1 MCLEGFP
8 TFNGV
13 THELRSWISWL
24 EDFFVWENF
33 TDDEKMNL
41 AQSLIEGEAEAWFYR
56 RQKMILF
63 RSWEHLRDCLVLRF
77 GDRKDLELIRLL
89 AKQDQFLKERRDE
102 SKIRRMKNTSVDPQE
117 ATPSMA
123 TIQETIPVE
132 KLHNSLEITDKS
144 LNQVDEISVEKGS
157 KNDAT
162 LLSPQLLVSDSEN
175 LRNNELMAINS
186 VVENLETVVI
196 KTKIQKSSKMDV
208 VNGDVGRIQQVKEG
222 NKQQHNLFRQMGT
235 ITILWWWLQNGSKV
249 QWHILIVKRVSEI
262 FGELKRVQASNGII
276 YVLSYGNHHYKLSWH
291 FKPSIGSFCILLRL
305 NYMKR
310 LSQELNT
317 SNIISKTILHIYEK
331 PKLGDFSQSYLLVA
345 ATLWSTKMQRGI
357 ESYHVWHR
365 WKARYLQIFEYK
377 FDAGSNPNCELATLV
392 QNRGLKLSH
401 VHELQ
406 RRGHHILQELSEAC
420 SSSMRYT
427 QYLRDNV
434 SLG

>member
-1 MCLEGFP
+1 MAIPPTKGHKQVLEQLCDTLGEVDRVALQSDIGANVSKSKKYCESI
-8 TFNGV
+8 T
-13 THELRSWISWL
+13 WIKDHRV
-24 EDFFVWENF
+24 EDINEQAV
-33 TDDEKMNL
+33 
-41 AQSLIEGEAEAWFYR
+41 AYGEAF
-56 RQKMILF
+56 MISLTETDVLQS
-63 RSWEHLRDCLVLRF
+63 SWEHQMNSH
-77 GDRKDLELIRLL
+77 IPTRLL
-89 AKQDQFLKERRDE
+89 SRRKQRKCF
-102 SKIRRMKNTSVDPQE
+102 
-117 ATPSMA
+117 
-123 TIQETIPVE
+123 
-132 KLHNSLEITDKS
+132 KS
-144 LNQVDEISVEKGS
+144 WRFKF
-157 KNDAT
+157 K
-162 LLSPQLLVSDSEN
+162 
-175 LRNNELMAINS
+175 
-186 VVENLETVVI
+186 
-196 KTKIQKSSKMDV
+196 
-208 VNGDVGRIQQVKEG
+208 QVKEG

-262 FGELKRVQASNGII
+262 FGELKRVQASNAII

-291 FKPSIGSFCILLRL
+291 FKLIYWQFLYSFKTELYEEAVTGTEHFQHHEQDKFLTTWLLKFDKPCVQGELIAYEGEIVGFYTTIGDRDIYFSVWHCWRKKKLH
-305 NYMKR
+305 
-310 LSQELNT
+310 
-317 SNIISKTILHIYEK
+317 IINLQQLATVLHIYEK